1 MIAIVARHHMFC
13 SMLISRLACFFN
25 SLTSQSLTV
34 LDVVPPKMNITV
46 PNLLLSEFQD
56 SFSYGGPDV
65 DNTMHDLSAL
75 LVCLWLDDRCPPR
88 RKVTTVCLRYLRS
101 LQHLSFLYA
110 TDLRRTANMAELAVM
125 TTFDCT
131 ARRWRSSIICD

>member
-1 MIAIVARHHMFC
+1 MI
-13 SMLISRLACFFN
+13 LRLVTIFVLCRSQGSHVSFIHLRPVPNCFG
-25 SLTSQSLTV
+25 SGTPPKRTSQCRICYCRSSKT
-34 LDVVPPKMNITV
+34 
-46 PNLLLSEFQD
+46 LLAMGAL
-56 SFSYGGPDV
+56 DV
-65 DNTMHDLSAL
+65 DNTMHDPSAL

-125 TTFDCT
+125 TTFDRT
-131 ARRWRSSIICD
+131 AWRWRSSTVCD